1 LRKAAEEE
9 LERKGKE
16 AERHQKNAGMLEQEI
31 DRIRKECSRALE
43 MERFK
48 IKKLEETLQ
57 EKGTL
62 AVN

>member
-1 LRKAAEEE
+1 
-9 LERKGKE
+9 
-16 AERHQKNAGMLEQEI
+16 MLEQEI